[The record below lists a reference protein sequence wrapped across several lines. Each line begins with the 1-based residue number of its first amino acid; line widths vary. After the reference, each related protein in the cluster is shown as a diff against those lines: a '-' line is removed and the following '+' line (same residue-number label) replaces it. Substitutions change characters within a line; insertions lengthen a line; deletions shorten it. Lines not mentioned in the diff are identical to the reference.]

1 MRAIQMATE
10 NSMAAEAFTQALD
23 DSSELELTV
32 TGRTTGREF
41 SIPVWFVREGD
52 TVDLVPI
59 HGTDSGWFKN
69 VRKTPTIRLRVGD
82 AADRCTRDPDHRPR
96 PGRAGPRQ
104 VPREVRRRR
113 CGELLPEARRGG
125 GGANRLSGARVR
137 RGAVA
142 RGRFLMPA
150 TRSRAVS
157 CVR

>member
-59 HGTDSGWFKN
+59 HGTDGGWFKN
-69 VRKTPTIRLRVGD
+69 VRKTPTIRLKVGD
-82 AADRCTRDPDHRPR
+82 ARSVHARPHHRPR

-104 VPREVRRRR
+104 VPRSTAPKMWRTT
-113 CGELLPEARRGG
+113 
-125 GGANRLSGARVR
+125 
-137 RGAVA
+137 
-142 RGRFLMPA
+142 
-150 TRSRAVS
+150 TRSTPAVE
-157 CVR
+157 VQTD